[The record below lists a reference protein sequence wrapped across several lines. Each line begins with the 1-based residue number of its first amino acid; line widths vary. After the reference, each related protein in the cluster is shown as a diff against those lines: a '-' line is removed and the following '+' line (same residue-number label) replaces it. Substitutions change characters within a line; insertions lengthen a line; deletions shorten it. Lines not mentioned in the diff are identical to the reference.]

1 MALNFVNLDDKTR
14 KYMVEEL
21 ENAKK
26 EGNIYYSK
34 RFILDR
40 DERWPSLLIE
50 AARSYTEHWLAYQI
64 EANSMMKGME
74 TARKP
79 SGGYTTK
86 HVPNT
91 AAETLAEGQF
101 NRYYM
106 LGVCR
111 CALQEGVKA
120 VQIYRAKEVDN
131 PRPESERLI
140 GQKLDVETLISEI
153 RPMDSSLGH
162 PLLKP
167 NSGLSVKL

>member
-26 EGNIYYSK
+26 EDNIYYSK
-34 RFILDR
+34 RFIIDR

-64 EANSMMKGME
+64 EANGMMKGME

-86 HVPNT
+86 HVPDT

-101 NRYYM
+101 NRYYI
-106 LGVCR
+106 LGLCR
-111 CALQEGVKA
+111 YALNEDISTVS
-120 VQIYRAKEVDN
+120 IYRAKEVRN
-131 PRPESERLI
+131 PRQKSEALI
-140 GQKLDVETLISEI
+140 GQSRDATTLISQL
-153 RPMDSSLGH
+153 RPVESSLGH
-162 PLLKP
+162 ELLQP